1 MVVRLPVA
9 ARRGPLR
16 GSRALKRL
24 AALTVAV
31 ALIAAACD
39 DGGEQLTAAT
49 ASPPA
54 RDTAPAVDRSNPPA
68 TDPRPSLTTI
78 AAPTTSLPPPV
89 YVFPFVGKRVSYG
102 TTHHDYPA
110 TDVFGCGAIVVA
122 PTDGT
127 VVQVR
132 DVDTWD
138 PAIDSPAD
146 RGGKYV
152 AMVGRDGVRYYFAH
166 LDTVLAAGDQAVQP
180 GDPLGVMGRTG
191 NARESACH
199 THFGISWPC
208 PANEW
213 AVRRGEIWPAP
224 YLDAWLAGEQL
235 SPVLEIYAT
244 AQANP
249 TACDDAIADP
259 LAADA

>member
-1 MVVRLPVA
+1 MVP
-9 ARRGPLR
+9 
-16 GSRALKRL
+16 
-24 AALTVAV
+24 AV
-31 ALIAAACD
+31 ACSD
-39 DGGEQLTAAT
+39 DGGQLAAATSASPAATDDAAT
-49 ASPPA
+49 ATTDATVGGADGDSSTTHPS
-54 RDTAPAVDRSNPPA
+54 TTTTMPA
-68 TDPRPSLTTI
+68 TTT
-78 AAPTTSLPPPV
+78 TLPPPV

-110 TDVFGCGAIVVA
+110 ADVFGCGAIIVA

-127 VVQVR
+127 VVQTR
-132 DVDTWD
+132 DIDLWD
-138 PAIDSPAD
+138 PKVDSPAN
-146 RGGKYV
+146 RGGRFV

-166 LDTVLAAGDQAVQP
+166 LETVLAVEGQAVQP

-191 NARESACH
+191 NARKSACH
-199 THFGISWPC
+199 THVGISWPC

-224 YLDAWLAGEQL
+224 YLDAWQRGEQK

-244 AQANP
+244 AQASP

>member
-1 MVVRLPVA
+1 MA
-9 ARRGPLR
+9 SSDA
-16 GSRALKRL
+16 GS
-24 AALTVAV
+24 V
-31 ALIAAACD
+31 
-39 DGGEQLTAAT
+39 
-49 ASPPA
+49 
-54 RDTAPAVDRSNPPA
+54 
-68 TDPRPSLTTI
+68 PSLPRAASTVP
-78 AAPTTSLPPPV
+78 APTTTLPPPV

-102 TTHHDYPA
+102 TRHHDYPA
-110 TDVFGCGAIVVA
+110 ADVFGCGAIVVA

-138 PAIDSPAD
+138 PAVDSPAD

-152 AMVGRDGVRYYFAH
+152 SMVGRDGVRYYFAH
-166 LDTVLAAGDQAVQP
+166 LDLVLATADQAVQP

-199 THFGISWPC
+199 THVGISWPC

-224 YLDAWLAGEQL
+224 YLDAWQAGEQL
-235 SPVLEIYAT
+235 SPVLEIYAVSL
-244 AQANP
+244 ANP

-259 LAADA
+259 LAPDA